1 MPASP
6 ALWRYAAFRGN
17 VRTELTPE
25 VEALILQSFR
35 QGNSYRI
42 TAGLAGVNVD
52 TLLGWLKQ
60 GKAERSPRLR
70 KFYFDVRNVRAL
82 LDRASTE
89 SIKKGIMGGFFQVP
103 VHDKE
108 GHLIPEIDPVTGQ
121 IVRDQKGRSCFQMK
135 TEYREPDAKLA
146 LRVLERLN
154 RWEFGKTR
162 GGVDLDWAEL
172 DQPASEEP
180 EMIITTTINLL
191 CSASWTC
198 CWRPKWNSP
207 GIRSFRSTHQRSRPI
222 PMPRQMETPL
232 KIKRRRVRDWI
243 YQTSSRA
250 TMVTDAAR
258 VRLRS

>member
-1 MPASP
+1 M
-6 ALWRYAAFRGN
+6 LLFVGR
-17 VRTELTPE
+17 RTELTPE

-180 EMIITTTINLL
+180 EIDHHYYDKPLVQRVMDMLLAAKVEFPGYQIIPID
-191 CSASWTC
+191 
-198 CWRPKWNSP
+198 PPEKPPNSDAEAN
-207 GIRSFRSTHQRSRPI
+207 G
-222 PMPRQMETPL
+222 
-232 KIKRRRVRDWI
+232 
-243 YQTSSRA
+243 
-250 TMVTDAAR
+250 DAAENKEKK
-258 VRLRS
+258 S